1 MRYQSECRLTVSR
14 IASRI
19 TWAAAS
25 SDMDMGGLPQMIDSN
40 AFRARS

>member
-25 SDMDMGGLPQMIDSN
+25 SDMDMGGLPQMIDQMP
-40 AFRARS
+40 